1 MMIKKTCAIRAGMA
15 ARVGVR
21 YFILLFFYK
30 AKRYGCVRGNLYTK
44 SFTPVPIAAAQ
55 GNKKK
60 QTTAPDAGGKMPPRD
75 Y

>member
-1 MMIKKTCAIRAGMA
+1 MIKKTCAIRAGMA

-21 YFILLFFYK
+21 YIYFFFYK
-30 AKRYGCVRGNLYTK
+30 AKCYGCVLGNLYTK
-44 SFTPVPIAAAQ
+44 SFTPVPIAAAHAQ

-60 QTTAPDAGGKMPPRD
+60 ATAPDAGGKMPPRD